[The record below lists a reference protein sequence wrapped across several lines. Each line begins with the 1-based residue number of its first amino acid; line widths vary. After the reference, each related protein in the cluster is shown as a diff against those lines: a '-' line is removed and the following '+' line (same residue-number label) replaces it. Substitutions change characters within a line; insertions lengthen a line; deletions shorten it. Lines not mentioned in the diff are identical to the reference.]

1 MGLFLNKIRAYYNQ
15 NKGAI
20 NFSLLTFLVWRL
32 ALVIFSYFGS
42 LRIINNALR
51 EAPTSYHFLNPWIG
65 FDSGH
70 YLSIVNNWYKTAEQ
84 AAFFPLY
91 PLLVKIIGLVV
102 NNNYIAGLLV
112 ANIAFIIALFILYKL
127 LRLKFEEDFTRRV
140 IFYLLI
146 FPTAFF
152 FGSMY
157 SESLFLL
164 LVVSSFYLI
173 KKKSYLSAAVIIS
186 LAVLTRSI
194 GIIIIP
200 ALIWQLWR
208 QHSQQTTL
216 FNIKKVFS
224 VFTLPIVSFVGWLVY
239 LKNTYGD
246 YFAFINIQNTWP
258 MQHREV
264 GLISSFTNFY
274 ESTKSLFTLSAFTE
288 EYAINLVDY
297 GLFILFLFFAIY
309 IFFKMNKVYGLYM
322 FLLLIPVFF
331 SGSLVSVDRYVLV
344 LFPAFILLAR
354 WGKNIYVH
362 QFVTILSLLMLGLF
376 TALFANGWWVG

>member
-1 MGLFLNKIRAYYNQ
+1 MSLFFNKIRTYYNQ
-15 NKGAI
+15 NKEAV

-42 LRIINNALR
+42 LRIVNQALR
-51 EAPTSYHFLNPWIG
+51 EAPTSFQFLNPWIG

-70 YLSIVNNWYKTAEQ
+70 YISIANNWYQTAEQ

-91 PLLVKIIGLVV
+91 PFLVKIIGIVI
-102 NNNYIAGLLV
+102 NNNFIAGLLV
-112 ANIAFIIALFILYKL
+112 SNIALIIVLFFLYKL
-127 LRLKFEEDFTRRV
+127 LRLKFKENFTKRV

-152 FGSMY
+152 FGSLY

-164 LVVSSFYLI
+164 GIVGSFYFI
-173 KKKSYLSAAVIIS
+173 KKKSYLGAAVMIS

-194 GIIIIP
+194 GIFIIP

-208 QHSQQTTL
+208 QHSGQAIL
-216 FNIKKVFS
+216 FHIKKIVS
-224 VFTLPIVSFVGWLVY
+224 VFALPITFFVGWLVY
-239 LKNTYGD
+239 LKNAYGD
-246 YFAFINIQNTWP
+246 YFAFVNVQDIWP

-264 GLISSFTNFY
+264 GFLSSFTNFY
-274 ESTKSLFTLSAFTE
+274 ESTKSLFSSSVFTE
-288 EYAINLVDY
+288 AYAIHLIDY
-297 GLFILFLFFAIY
+297 SFFVLFLFLAIY
-309 IFFKMNKVYGLYM
+309 IFFRVNKVYGLFM

-344 LFPAFILLAR
+344 LFPAFILLAK
-354 WGKNIYVH
+354 WGKNIYIH
-362 QFVTILSLLMLGLF
+362 QFIMIFSLLMLGLF
-376 TALFANGWWVG
+376 TALFANGWWV